1 MFKISMFRGGDPK
14 QWHFFF
20 SLGLGENVAQINL
33 VAMMNKHI
41 ADLPSGKSIK
51 SLGTIWDRLIQ

>member
-14 QWHFFF
+14 QWHYLT
-20 SLGLGENVAQINL
+20 LGLWENVAQINL

-41 ADLPSGKSIK
+41 ADVPSGKSIK
-51 SLGTIWDRLIQ
+51 SLGTIWDGLIQ